1 MMASIPNAIRK
12 ALMVISIFSSFTLFH
27 SEAQAQSY
35 VDGQRAIQIL
45 QEQIHGLQAQSQQVD
60 PFNQQ
65 ELLFDIAY
73 RIKYAQDV
81 MESIQQQGLA
91 VSYAID
97 TKLPTEEFEA
107 VDHNTGDVT
116 QSAKTLDELRFA
128 LKSWIVPLLQ
138 K

>member
-1 MMASIPNAIRK
+1 MVSLVIGSF
-12 ALMVISIFSSFTLFH
+12 ALFLP
-27 SEAQAQSY
+27 EAHAQSY
-35 VDGQRAIQIL
+35 VDGQTAIQIL
-45 QEQIHGLQAQSQQVD
+45 QEQVLGLQAQSQQID
-60 PFNQQ
+60 PFSQQ

-73 RIKYAQDV
+73 RIKYAQDIV
-81 MESIQQQGLA
+81 ESIQQQGLA

-97 TKLPTEEFEA
+97 TKLPAEKFQA

-128 LKSWIVPLLQ
+128 LKAWIVPLLQ